1 MRRRRETVAALLAV
15 AALGVAAG
23 CGGGGSGSGGA
34 PSGVEPGG
42 SAGGG
47 SSDQPLV
54 EDLGLSI
61 ADVKDLTLEGELDV
75 SGWVVEEGGKTYLC
89 TTAVGSP
96 PACGKPSLVLVGY
109 EGDVPSSEALTLLGE
124 VSGNTITVSG

>member
-34 PSGVEPGG
+34 PSGGETGG

-47 SSDQPLV
+47 SGAQAVV

>member
-1 MRRRRETVAALLAV
+1 MRRRRDTVAALLAV

-23 CGGGGSGSGGA
+23 CGGGGSGSGSGGA
-34 PSGVEPGG
+34 SSGGEPGG

-54 EDLGLSI
+54 EDVGLSI

-75 SGWVVEEGGKTYLC
+75 SGWVVE
-89 TTAVGSP
+89 
-96 PACGKPSLVLVGY
+96 
-109 EGDVPSSEALTLLGE
+109 
-124 VSGNTITVSG
+124 